1 MKKLLIVNRRT
12 PGFGGV
18 ETVIKNLIMN
28 ITKVSDI
35 RVKFLMLLEKKNKQ
49 GDQSWCESF
58 DYEVFRHPKKIPF
71 FKAIRRIYYTHNIK
85 KILLKEQP
93 DAVFVTADEHL
104 PLFNRAISALG
115 LKTTLFYWP
124 HNSQIEQLEN
134 KKEKINNVLSAHQY
148 LAISSGVQRQLM
160 DLGIAKEKITLLFNP
175 IYRQEKVIANTLTH
189 NQFIYIGRLTFQK
202 QKNLKELI
210 DAFSLIDRPYHLT
223 LIGDGEDKPIILDY
237 IKSKQLQEK
246 IRVTE
251 HWVSDPWADIEQVD
265 ALVLS
270 SCYEGFGMVL
280 AEALSYGVPCISSNC
295 VAGPEDIIDDGV
307 TGYLYEPGNI
317 DALKDKI
324 LNIMDNKFTYTP
336 SQLKAS
342 IEPMYVDNY
351 CQRIIRLLDKVS
363 AT

>member
-18 ETVIKNLIMN
+18 ETVIKNLIVN
-28 ITKVSDI
+28 ITKMSDI
-35 RVKFLMLLEKKNKQ
+35 NVKFLILLEKKNKQ
-49 GDQSWCESF
+49 GDQSWCDSF

-71 FKAIRRIYYTHNIK
+71 FKTIRRIYYTHNVK

-93 DAVFVTADEHL
+93 DAVFITADEHL
-104 PLFNRAISALG
+104 PLFNRAIRTLG

-134 KKEKINNVLSAHQY
+134 KAEKINNVLSAHQY
-148 LAISSGVQRQLM
+148 LAISTGVKRQLM
-160 DLGIAKEKITLLFNP
+160 DLGIAEDKITLIFNP
-175 IYRQEKVIANTLTH
+175 IYRQESVIAHTPTH
-189 NQFIYIGRLTFQK
+189 NHFIFIGRLTFQK

-210 DAFSLIDRPYHLT
+210 DAFSLIDRPYHVT
-223 LIGDGEDKPIILDY
+223 LIGDGEDKPIILEY
-237 IKSKQLQEK
+237 IKSKQLQDK
-246 IRVTE
+246 IEITKQ
-251 HWVSDPWADIEQVD
+251 WVRDPWAELNHVD

-270 SCYEGFGMVL
+270 SAYEGFGMVL

-295 VAGPEDIIDDGV
+295 VAGPEDIIEDGV

-317 DALKDKI
+317 EALKASI
-324 LNIMDNKFTYTP
+324 LNIMDNKLDYTP

-351 CQRIIRLLDKVS
+351 CQRLINLLDRP
-363 AT
+363 